1 MGVSQQ
7 LLVLLR
13 QTRMLNGR
21 ISMSLCGRNPDCGA
35 ASRILRSLTLSHIL
49 DGAKVPIDNSLD
61 NGIALEQQLFDRV
74 S

>member
-1 MGVSQQ
+1 
-7 LLVLLR
+7 
-13 QTRMLNGR
+13 
-21 ISMSLCGRNPDCGA
+21 MSLCGRNPDCGA